1 MLEEV
6 ERAHAQ
12 AVAADIM
19 LAVEVAVESA
29 PTDVV
34 VETASID
41 VVSVSEMESVDVV
54 SVSEMEWV
62 VVSALEK
69 ASRRAGNTAD
79 WVGSNSGGRYTGQEV
94 PEYG

>member
-1 MLEEV
+1 MLGEV
-6 ERAHAQ
+6 EGAHAQ

-41 VVSVSEMESVDVV
+41 VVSVSEMGS
-54 SVSEMEWV
+54 V

-79 WVGSNSGGRYTGQEV
+79 WVGSSSGGRYTGQEV